1 MFNGVGP
8 EPKDF
13 EKALDY
19 ELRLAESQVVHGT
32 RDAPPAP
39 PPKKCLTPSANRA
52 EGEQPGSK
60 V

>member
-1 MFNGVGP
+1 MFNGVRP
-8 EPKDF
+8 EPKDL

-19 ELRLAESQVVHGT
+19 ELCLADSQVVHGAQ
-32 RDAPPAP
+32 DAP
-39 PPKKCLTPSANRA
+39 PPKKYLTPSANRA